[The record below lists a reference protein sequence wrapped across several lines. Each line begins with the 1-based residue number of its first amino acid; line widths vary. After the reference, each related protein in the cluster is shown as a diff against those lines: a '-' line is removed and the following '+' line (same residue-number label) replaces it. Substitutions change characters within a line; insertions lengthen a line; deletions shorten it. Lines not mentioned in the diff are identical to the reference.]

1 MKSLFF
7 IPLSSIGMK
16 DNVYDNLTY
25 VIWDQNNQ
33 NFLLLNLFVQR
44 IPVFMLDISML
55 SMAKNE

>member
-1 MKSLFF
+1 MT
-7 IPLSSIGMK
+7 
-16 DNVYDNLTY
+16 YNLTY
-25 VIWDQNNQ
+25 IIWDQNNQ